1 MDDFITFYL
10 AILFFFLLIRYLPFC
25 EDGGGGG
32 DGVSLYVQV
41 LQPIHLSSKRL
52 GYEERNDGG
61 LVGPPGYVKVQVQK
75 GAGAVNNSFAGGGK
89 GPKPGDGEGRGRAG
103 TEEPIVSLI
112 F

>member
-10 AILFFFLLIRYLPFC
+10 APFFFFLLIRYLPFC

-32 DGVSLYVQV
+32 NGVSLRVQV

-61 LVGPPGYVKVQVQK
+61 LAGPPGYVKVQVQK
-75 GAGAVNNSFAGGGK
+75 GAG
-89 GPKPGDGEGRGRAG
+89 GREQFFCRRW
-103 TEEPIVSLI
+103 
-112 F
+112 